1 LLELKLRI
9 KKWGKCSDTFST
21 NVRKRIFFW
30 KKFCFLK
37 ATELHLLVNK
47 NITIPPNKKKKSVTL
62 DNCVKE
68 EILPSIPSL
77 NATTNI
83 SVKRKK

>member
-1 LLELKLRI
+1 
-9 KKWGKCSDTFST
+9 
-21 NVRKRIFFW
+21 
-30 KKFCFLK
+30 
-37 ATELHLLVNK
+37 LLVNK

-83 SVKRKK
+83 SVEKKK